1 MVEKQVFGSLQF
13 RKVVSYSILQ
23 LYFRVSHVVR
33 SNYLNQTTSLKFS
46 IAVVKARVRL
56 CTSHEQNVIQPRLM

>member
-33 SNYLNQTTSLKFS
+33 SNYLNQTTSLKLS
-46 IAVVKARVRL
+46 ITVAKARVRL
-56 CTSHEQNVIQPRLM
+56 CTSHERNVIQPRLM